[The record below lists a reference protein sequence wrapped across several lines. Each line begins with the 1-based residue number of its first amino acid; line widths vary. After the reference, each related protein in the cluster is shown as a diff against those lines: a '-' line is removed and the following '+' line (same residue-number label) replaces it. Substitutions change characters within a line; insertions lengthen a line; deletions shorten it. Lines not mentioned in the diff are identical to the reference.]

1 MPSVYLTQSDAITY
15 GVSNATAAQIIEA
28 SNLVDAYLQRPSGL
42 QYMVDYQNSPC
53 YMAALSPTF
62 SVQLA
67 SPLSPGTNVV
77 VPFAQASY
85 MSTVG
90 LIGSVVILERS
101 SIIQGKAN
109 NCEACVI
116 TANTKTSITLASVA
130 LSHAA
135 GVPMDFGLV
144 INEQK
149 ALPSKRAIV
158 RLGQWPIGRII
169 SGLGSYR
176 FGRRNDQQAG
186 LYDDRNLLSI
196 MQTFGGPPAWQAFDV
211 TASDFNP
218 ITSEVWIPSGIQMAY
233 YSDVRIYYVA
243 GYSQANI
250 PSIVKQSTAAI
261 ITAKLNTSSL
271 QGGIKEARAGD
282 TALTR
287 FSNTVLDDDTRAQLN
302 FYKARL
308 YV

>member
-1 MPSVYLTQSDAITY
+1 MPSAYLTQADAIAY

-28 SNLVDAYLQRPSGL
+28 SNLVDSYLQRPTGL
-42 QYMVDYQNSPC
+42 QYMPDYQNSPC

-62 SVQLA
+62 SFALTAPLA
-67 SPLSPGTNVV
+67 PGSNVV
-77 VPFAQASY
+77 VPFPQASF

-90 LIGSVVILERS
+90 LVGSVVILERS
-101 SIIQGKAN
+101 STLQGKPN

-116 TANTKTSITLASVA
+116 SANTKSSITLASVA

-144 INEQK
+144 IHEQK
-149 ALPSKRAIV
+149 SLPSKRAIV
-158 RLGQWPIGRII
+158 RMGNWPIGRVI

-196 MQTFGGPPAWQAFDV
+196 MQTFGGPPAWQSFDV
-211 TASDFNP
+211 TASDYNEM
-218 ITSEVWIPSGIQMAY
+218 TSEIWIPSGIQMAY

-250 PSIVKQSTAAI
+250 PSIVKSSVAEI
-261 ITAKLNTSSL
+261 IRAKLNTQGL

-287 FSNTVLDDDTRAQLN
+287 FSNSVLDDDTRAQLN